1 MQRHH
6 RFVTYV
12 TPLIAEWIRKQA
24 EERRVSASI
33 VVCDCIFDAWQRAT
47 ERLGI
52 VAPRPMGGDDEA

>member
-24 EERRVSASI
+24 DERRVSASI
-33 VVCDCIFDAWQRAT
+33 VVCDCIFDAWQRA
-47 ERLGI
+47 R
-52 VAPRPMGGDDEA
+52 